1 MKTSTKSSAQKRS
14 PDLARLKRAATEVM
28 HIVAAG
34 RPKCF
39 YVSSKGGTYL
49 VDTAKKTCTCA
60 DYRNRILKMRRQGK
74 PNAECKHLI
83 RVNSKPNALRSL
95 LLYATDDQKKE
106 GHR

>member
-1 MKTSTKSSAQKRS
+1 MKTSAKNSTQNRS

-28 HIVAAG
+28 RVVDAG
-34 RPKCF
+34 RANCY

-60 DYRNRILKMRRQGK
+60 DFRNRIVKMRRQGK
-74 PNAECKHLI
+74 PDAECKHLI

-95 LLYATDDQKKE
+95 LLYATEDQKTE
-106 GHR
+106 AYQ